1 MKKIQKAMEEAVE
14 ENQDLADM
22 GQKIA
27 DRANHLQE
35 AVKNLEE
42 DLEHKVSVDEL
53 SAYLEM
59 PEEEIKD
66 ILRMAGEEIKVD
78 TTQDSEK

>member
-1 MKKIQKAMEEAVE
+1 MDKKE
-14 ENQDLADM
+14 LPR
-22 GQKIA
+22 IA
-27 DRANHLQE
+27 GKLRS
-35 AVKNLEE
+35 K
-42 DLEHKVSVDEL
+42 
-53 SAYLEM
+53 YLEM

>member
-1 MKKIQKAMEEAVE
+1 M
-14 ENQDLADM
+14 
-22 GQKIA
+22 
-27 DRANHLQE
+27 
-35 AVKNLEE
+35 KNLEE